1 MRNLTIAILLALLLW
16 FGSAIIRLERYRYAA
31 MLGMCDRHSGELRR
45 AKREQCLEN
54 TETRTNPLW
63 HLAYGLRLI

>member
-1 MRNLTIAILLALLLW
+1 MKNLTIVVLFALLVW

-31 MLGMCDRHSGELRR
+31 MLGACDRYSGELAR
-45 AKREQCLEN
+45 ASREKCLSA